1 MRRSRLSLIAALAA
15 VLFAG
20 MVLHMNSS
28 LATAAAT
35 PAKPA
40 KDTVYITKSGKKFH
54 RSICRTLTRSKKI
67 AISRQDAVKK
77 GYTACKACNP

>member
-1 MRRSRLSLIAALAA
+1 MRRAALLLVALCT
-15 VLFAG
+15 VGMLFAA
-20 MVLHMNSS
+20 LPCC
-28 LATAAAT
+28 AAAAK

-40 KDTVYITKSGKKFH
+40 KDIVYITKSGKKFH
-54 RSICRTLTRSKKI
+54 RSICRTLKRSKNKT

>member
-1 MRRSRLSLIAALAA
+1 MRRTRLALLAALSV

-20 MVLHMNSS
+20 MILHANAS
-28 LATAAAT
+28 LASAAAK